1 VPTPDSSLPR
11 PHGTARIADLD
22 REAAAER
29 LRTAVADGELEL
41 SELED
46 RLSAVY
52 AARTVADL
60 EAVTAD
66 LVAPYQAADSELVL
80 RTRSGTI
87 KRVGYWVAPSQIV
100 AECTS
105 GTIKLDFTTAECRH
119 REVAVRA
126 QATSGSVVL
135 IVPVGWN
142 VVMDDVSST
151 SGSVVNRV
159 GYRPGRSATVLRVTG
174 QVKSGSIKARHP
186 RRSFWDWLL
195 RRPHRPERDIG

>member
-1 VPTPDSSLPR
+1 MSSPDSSLPGRR
-11 PHGTARIADLD
+11 PPARAGDAD
-22 REAAAER
+22 REAVAER

-41 SELED
+41 SELEE

-60 EAVTAD
+60 EAATAD
-66 LVAPYQAADSELVL
+66 LVAPYEPAGQELVL
-80 RTRSGTI
+80 RTKSGTI
-87 KRVGYWVAPSQIV
+87 KRAGYWVAPSRIV

-105 GTIKLDFTTAECRH
+105 GTVKLDFTTAECRH
-119 REVAVRA
+119 REMAVQAR
-126 QATSGSVVL
+126 ATSGSVVL

-159 GYRPGRSATVLRVTG
+159 GYRPGRPATIIRVTG
-174 QVKSGSIKARHP
+174 QVKSGTIKARHP
-186 RRSFWDWLL
+186 RRGFWDWLL
-195 RRPHRPERDIG
+195 RRPHRP